1 MKVIFEGWEPGM
13 RKIPFIELLKEK
25 AGLSLSEAKNIKDRL
40 VDNGEVITLNLEDK
54 IVAKDIVER
63 AKDLKVKARIEEE

>member
-25 AGLSLSEAKNIKDRL
+25 AGLSLSEAKNLKDRL
-40 VDNGEVITLNLEDK
+40 VDNGEVITLNVEDN

-63 AKDLKVKARIEEE
+63 ATELKVKARIEE

>member
-25 AGLSLSEAKNIKDRL
+25 AGLSLSEAKNLKNRL
-40 VDNGEVITLNLEDK
+40 VDNGEVITLNLEGK

-63 AKDLKVKARIEEE
+63 ATELRVKARLEE